1 MYLARM
7 CLLCIYISNI
17 IKYTY
22 MDTSLSFIK
31 VTHVQCYLAY
41 IYIYLR
47 LISRVT
53 RTLCYALLCA
63 ILFV

>member
-1 MYLARM
+1 MYLVRM
-7 CLLCIYISNI
+7 CLLCIYIYISNI

-41 IYIYLR
+41 IYIY
-47 LISRVT
+47 ISK
-53 RTLCYALLCA
+53 
-63 ILFV
+63 IN

>member
-63 ILFV
+63 ILFI

>member
-1 MYLARM
+1 MVLYVSRAHVFVMY
-7 CLLCIYISNI
+7 IYISNI

-41 IYIYLR
+41 IYI
-47 LISRVT
+47 
-53 RTLCYALLCA
+53 
-63 ILFV
+63 